1 MSGAPDPA
9 VGDGDGPGQVLD
21 TVAWVL
27 PYKILLGVV
36 AVLALTF
43 FSLPVV
49 LLLGGMLSAGGA
61 DGLPLLLVVPAVL
74 WTAVGVLFA
83 ACALRAIGLGMVITT
98 EGVQVRSYRRRR
110 WYPWA
115 GIALVRSRQGWRHL
129 GATELELTDGRTVS
143 VWFTSARYALQRGDR
158 RGDSSRH
165 LSAVCRSEDRS
176 MGRCSAERRRPV
188 RPPRKPR
195 SPAALADWSPC
206 PP

>member
-98 EGVQVRSYRRRR
+98 EGVQVRSYLRRR
-110 WYPWA
+110 WYPWGASRWSGPVRDGATWARRSWSSPTDAPSPSGSPRRATPCSA
-115 GIALVRSRQGWRHL
+115 GIAAG
-129 GATELELTDGRTVS
+129 T
-143 VWFTSARYALQRGDR
+143 
-158 RGDSSRH
+158 
-165 LSAVCRSEDRS
+165 
-176 MGRCSAERRRPV
+176 RPGT
-188 RPPRKPR
+188 
-195 SPAALADWSPC
+195 
-206 PP
+206 

>member
-21 TVAWVL
+21 TVAWAL

-129 GATELELTDGRTVS
+129 GATELELTDGRTVT

-158 RGDSSRH
+158 RDPAVWSGGWARVQP
-165 LSAVCRSEDRS
+165 LRPTRSAIDAHREWL
-176 MGRCSAERRRPV
+176 RRRGAAAGT
-188 RPPRKPR
+188 RPGT
-195 SPAALADWSPC
+195 
-206 PP
+206 